1 MASNQKV
8 IYVYESFK
16 SATPNFL
23 GTLFVENVRGRE
35 SYSFEYDADWLKSSS
50 NYMYLDPDLQLYAGR
65 QYPTGEKNVFG
76 LFADSSPDRWGRLLM
91 TRRER
96 ILAEQEGRKPRK
108 LLDSDFL
115 MGVYDETRME
125 QSASSWT
132 KMGRSSRMIRKPR
145 HLHGPACERWRRL
158 PVNLKTMSPVSNR
171 NGSINSSS
179 PVPRLVALVRRPPF
193 WTQAGICGSPS
204 FRPSTTMSMLAHGKR
219 SPMTLQDF
227 AAWMFPSPC

>member
-1 MASNQKV
+1 LTVASNQKI

-16 SATPNFL
+16 STTPNFL

-35 SYSFEYDADWLKSSS
+35 SYSFEYDADWLKSSA

-65 QYPTGEKNVFG
+65 QYPTGAKNVFG

-115 MGVYDETRME
+115 MGVYDETRMG
-125 QSASSWT
+125 ASRF
-132 KMGRSSRMIRKPR
+132 KHVIECPDGRF
-145 HLHGPACERWRRL
+145 RRL
-158 PVNLKTMSPVSNR
+158 
-171 NGSINSSS
+171 
-179 PVPRLVALVRRPPF
+179 VPDELDQLQGFPKGWTDTGMTDGHRAFCMGNALVTGVPHRIGE
-193 WTQAGICGSPS
+193 AMVEVYS
-204 FRPSTTMSMLAHGKR
+204 L
-219 SPMTLQDF
+219 
-227 AAWMFPSPC
+227 

>member
-1 MASNQKV
+1 MASNQKI

-16 SATPNFL
+16 STTPNFL

-35 SYSFEYDADWLKSSS
+35 SYSFEYDADWLKSSA

-65 QYPTGEKNVFG
+65 QYPTGAKNVFG

-115 MGVYDETRME
+115 LGVYDETRMVFGHIHGNTD
-125 QSASSWT
+125 ADYWPL
-132 KMGRSSRMIRKPR
+132 IRENDLMLNAGADVNGFAPVTFEEMQENNYR
-145 HLHGPACERWRRL
+145 HKAGWNPELC
-158 PVNLKTMSPVSNR
+158 TME
-171 NGSINSSS
+171 
-179 PVPRLVALVRRPPF
+179 AD
-193 WTQAGICGSPS
+193 Q
-204 FRPSTTMSMLAHGKR
+204 
-219 SPMTLQDF
+219 
-227 AAWMFPSPC
+227 